1 MVYGGDCNYDDYVV
15 IISSV
20 VFWLLGLITDLGIFY
35 LEYYLGWFFV
45 YFLFIISKMGW
56 CFS

>member
-45 YFLFIISKMGW
+45 YFLFIILKMGW